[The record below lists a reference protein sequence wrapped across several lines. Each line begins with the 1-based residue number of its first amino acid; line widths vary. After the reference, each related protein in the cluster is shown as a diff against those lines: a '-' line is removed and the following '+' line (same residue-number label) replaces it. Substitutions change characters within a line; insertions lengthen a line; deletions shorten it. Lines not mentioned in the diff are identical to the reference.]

1 MFERWN
7 PKHWHKW
14 SCWYRCFVMHKRT
27 FFILKDSPYIQYI
40 SRYLTKKYTKTL
52 REKQFGNTKM
62 KTTFFLSFWAFRAS
76 KFQRKFQFLFYT
88 KWSIMHIMY
97 HGIALRLTIS
107 SCHFVPSWKKQG
119 FFCTFKGRK
128 CITINYK
135 IKLIKFSYWLTSFMV
150 RNDFLYDKVDKTETS
165 LTFAFS
171 FFPFQTR
178 RDQSITFSYR
188 ESYPG
193 GEILRSTEG
202 LDGRG
207 PPEERVREVY
217 VRRRSGQSGN
227 INQ

>member
-1 MFERWN
+1 MKLLISMFCNAQKDFLYLERQPLYSIYFQISN
-7 PKHWHKW
+7 KKIHKNFKRETIW
-14 SCWYRCFVMHKRT
+14 QHKNEDN
-27 FFILKDSPYIQYI
+27 F
-40 SRYLTKKYTKTL
+40 
-52 REKQFGNTKM
+52 
-62 KTTFFLSFWAFRAS
+62 FFLSFWAFRAS